1 MIQIMASGIISFLV
15 AIFFTPWL
23 IRYFSNAGKGQ
34 EIREDGPK
42 SHLRKRGTPTMGGL
56 AILAGITIAYVSV
69 NTYGAITGTGG
80 FTISGIL
87 VLGLTLGLGGLGFAD
102 DFIKL
107 FKSRARGQRAQRNF
121 PVPAGR
127 GAE

>member
-1 MIQIMASGIISFLV
+1 MIQIMASCVISFLV

-56 AILAGITIAYVSV
+56 AILAGIVIAYVAV
-69 NTYGAITGTGG
+69 NTYEIG
-80 FTISGIL
+80 
-87 VLGLTLGLGGLGFAD
+87 
-102 DFIKL
+102 
-107 FKSRARGQRAQRNF
+107 RASCRERAYSPVDMDAVNRN
-121 PVPAGR
+121 PAYDLLH
-127 GAE
+127 A